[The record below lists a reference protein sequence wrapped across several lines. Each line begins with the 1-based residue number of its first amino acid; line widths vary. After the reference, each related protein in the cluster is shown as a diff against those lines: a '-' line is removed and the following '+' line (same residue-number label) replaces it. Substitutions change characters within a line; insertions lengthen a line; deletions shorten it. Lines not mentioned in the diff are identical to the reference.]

1 MKYYLKNIGFTLIL
15 IGLVL
20 GMFDFLLE
28 NYLVILIPLIQSNI
42 FFHNLSGY
50 LILKKKIVFYLKK
63 FKN

>member
-28 NYLVILIPLIQSNI
+28 NYLVILILGLLAVLGS
-42 FFHNLSGY
+42 
-50 LILKKKIVFYLKK
+50 K
-63 FKN
+63 FIK

>member
-28 NYLVILIPLIQSNI
+28 NYLVILFLG
-42 FFHNLSGY
+42 L
-50 LILKKKIVFYLKK
+50 LAILGSKIIK
-63 FKN
+63 

>member
-28 NYLVILIPLIQSNI
+28 NYLVILILG
-42 FFHNLSGY
+42 L
-50 LILKKKIVFYLKK
+50 LAILGSK
-63 FKN
+63 FIK